1 MESEESFETVPN
13 HGFPEG
19 GTIPDRTV
27 SQNVE
32 QNARWARRVGEL
44 ATHIHQHPI
53 VATIEADDTL
63 DGDLRRVRRSVAPRG
78 MPPPRKNGE
87 SQPSTGFSASRRR

>member
-44 ATHIHQHPI
+44 ATH
-53 VATIEADDTL
+53 
-63 DGDLRRVRRSVAPRG
+63 RFR
-78 MPPPRKNGE
+78 
-87 SQPSTGFSASRRR
+87 